1 MFNGALHCKSGDGIS
16 KLFFLTSYLKVSYL
30 VYLLGKTCM
39 LAANRGLNGKSV
51 RFTRNNRADLEVK
64 GS

>member
-16 KLFFLTSYLKVSYL
+16 KLLFLTSYLKKHL